1 MEVLDN
7 EKRQVRGEMEG
18 YKVKRG
24 KGLTVFVIINLHRNR
39 TTDVT
44 LNSTWD
50 QLGITALSVLKRCLG
65 LIN

>member
-1 MEVLDN
+1 
-7 EKRQVRGEMEG
+7 MEG
-18 YKVKRG
+18 YKVKGG
-24 KGLTVFVIINLHRNR
+24 KDLTVFVIINLHRNR
-39 TTDVT
+39 SSDVT